1 VRVQRSLAEVV
12 SKVRLKSPVQVWRLV
27 RDVKDPWR
35 ELGVFLGLGSAAD
48 HRRIRLRNGYQIQI
62 ESVDDFRQS
71 FWDCWVRDPYRVLAT
86 DRLIIDAGANI
97 GCFSLYAASRS
108 RHGHIFAIEPPSQ
121 HFRRLEANIRLNRL
135 GHRITALPVSVAATT
150 GTQELD
156 ISHASPYHSPY
167 TRVGPHRA
175 TIRVLSL
182 AALLREIG
190 SPEQVDLLK
199 MDCAGADMDCLLASC
214 PEGLARIRRIAVE
227 YHEWAGFSL
236 RSRVERLA
244 ATGLIV
250 RSHTRCEK
258 DRTGVTEF
266 IRR

>member
-1 VRVQRSLAEVV
+1 MRVQRSFAEIL
-12 SKVRLKSPVQVWRLV
+12 SKVRLKSLVQVLRLV
-27 RDVKDPWR
+27 RDVRDPWR
-35 ELGVFLGLGSAAD
+35 ELGLFIGLGSAAD

-62 ESVDDFRQS
+62 DSVEDFRQS

-86 DRLIIDAGANI
+86 DRLIVDAGANI
-97 GCFSLYAASRS
+97 GCFSIYAASRS
-108 RHGHIFAIEPPSQ
+108 RHGHIFAIEPSSQ
-121 HFRRLEANIRLNRL
+121 NFRRLEANIRLNRL
-135 GHRITALPVSVAATT
+135 SHRITALPVGVAGKT

-167 TRVGPHRA
+167 TEVGPRRE

-182 AALLREIG
+182 AALLQEIG
-190 SPEQVDLLK
+190 SPDRLDLLK
-199 MDCAGADMDCLLASC
+199 MDCEGAEMDCLLEAS
-214 PEGLARIRRIAVE
+214 PEDLARIRRIAIE

-236 RSRVERLA
+236 GSLIGRLEA
-244 ATGLIV
+244 SGLIM

-266 IRR
+266 VRR